1 MLVLRFSKK
10 LAETTRFAKSR
21 RHLTL
26 QLTPTPLTLEA
37 LRLTAN
43 STALGVKI
51 PSFQWR
57 KIITKFKPRKAL
69 IISTSQEAKIIS
81 NIF

>member
-1 MLVLRFSKK
+1 LIFSKK
-10 LAETTRFAKSR
+10 LAETPRFAKSR
-21 RHLTL
+21 KHLTL
-26 QLTPTPLTLEA
+26 QLTPTPLTFEA

-57 KIITKFKPRKAL
+57 KIVTKIKLRKAL
-69 IISTSQEAKIIS
+69 IINASQEAKIIS